1 MKILVTYATSE
12 GHTRKIAR
20 WIADRVYALDHSVE
34 LLSLVDAKDIDLDRY
49 DGVIMAGSV
58 HVGHY
63 QPEVAE
69 FASAYA
75 TQLGQM
81 PTLFLSVSL
90 AASGHDADDWRG
102 LERILSE
109 FTDATKWTPGRV
121 VQVAGAYMP
130 SEYGVLSRFVM
141 RRIIAKKNP
150 DADLDA
156 DHDYTDWGALRR
168 ELDSWLA
175 EMRSGATV
183 LRRVCCLDAAP
194 NGCAFG

>member
-1 MKILVTYATSE
+1 MKILVSYATSE

-20 WIADRVYALDHSVE
+20 WIADRIYDQGHSVE
-34 LLSLVDAKDIDLDRY
+34 LLSLVDKKDIDLGRF
-49 DGVIMAGSV
+49 DGAILASSV

-69 FASAYA
+69 FAGEHA
-75 TQLGQM
+75 TRLAQM

-90 AASGHDADDWRG
+90 SAAGHDADDWRG
-102 LERILSE
+102 LERILDD
-109 FTDATKWTPGRV
+109 FTDATNWTPDRV

-141 RRIIAKKNP
+141 RRIIAGQDP
-150 DADLDA
+150 EADLDA
-156 DHDYTDWGALRR
+156 DHDYTDWEALGS

-175 EMRSGATV
+175 QAEA
-183 LRRVCCLDAAP
+183 
-194 NGCAFG
+194 